1 MLREV
6 HRKKVQRV
14 QKVQKKN
21 KNVYY
26 MNENE
31 SLENLDEII
40 IKLNDQ
46 LGIMGNNLIEKQIEL
61 DYLKEVNEQ
70 LHKINK
76 ILIDQL
82 NKKSKT
88 SKMPMNL

>member
-1 MLREV
+1 MINSFKCIQNLETL
-6 HRKKVQRV
+6 
-14 QKVQKKN
+14 
-21 KNVYY
+21 
-26 MNENE
+26 E

-46 LGIMGNNLIEKQIEL
+46 IGIMGNNLIEKQIEL

-70 LHKINK
+70 LQKINK
-76 ILIDQL
+76 MLIDQL
-82 NKKSKT
+82 NKKS

>member
-1 MLREV
+1 
-6 HRKKVQRV
+6 
-14 QKVQKKN
+14 
-21 KNVYY
+21 

-40 IKLNDQ
+40 NKLNDQ

-82 NKKSKT
+82 NKKTKS

>member
-1 MLREV
+1 
-6 HRKKVQRV
+6 
-14 QKVQKKN
+14 
-21 KNVYY
+21 
-26 MNENE
+26 MNELKSLSFENLE

-46 LGIMGNNLIEKQIEL
+46 VGIMGNNLIEKQIEL

-82 NKKSKT
+82 NKKTKI

>member
-1 MLREV
+1 M
-6 HRKKVQRV
+6 
-14 QKVQKKN
+14 
-21 KNVYY
+21 Y

-40 IKLNDQ
+40 NKLNDQ
-46 LGIMGNNLIEKQIEL
+46 IGIMGNNLIEKQIEL

-82 NKKSKT
+82 NKKIKS